1 MFIKE
6 LPSRFFKHIF
16 RQLLAWRND
25 IWFIGLAIILVFT
38 LMLPVIV
45 ITIPSGSVG
54 VEWRRFQDGTRTGPA
69 YGEGIVLIQPWNQL
83 YLYDTRVKVNE
94 EKIGTLSADG
104 LSVEVDLAWAYHLV
118 PDAAGIVHKY
128 LGSDYGEKIVG
139 RVVTS
144 VVRSQMAAFRSED
157 LHSGERLNFERSVNT
172 ESNKALKNLQAIS
185 NLPEVINNPDFKWV
199 VLEAVLIK
207 DVKFPQGVQ
216 EAYVRKNT
224 ARALVDEYSFKIAAE
239 QKEIERKRAEAL
251 GIRGF
256 QEIVSSGLTDS
267 YLKWRGIDATLQLS
281 QSNNAKVVVIG
292 GGSSG
297 MPLILNTNSEEI
309 KNTTS
314 SAVKK

>member
-1 MFIKE
+1 MIIKE

-38 LMLPVIV
+38 LMIPVIV
-45 ITIPSGSVG
+45 ITIPAGSVG

-94 EKIGTLSADG
+94 EKVGTLSADG

-118 PDAAGIVHKY
+118 PEAAGIVHKY

-144 VVRSQMAAFRSED
+144 VVRTQMAAFRSED
-157 LHSGERLNFERSVNT
+157 LHSGERLNFERSVSI

-185 NLPEVINNPDFKWV
+185 NLPELKNNPDFKWV
-199 VLEAVLIK
+199 VLEGVLIK

-224 ARALVDEYSFKIAAE
+224 ARALVDEYTFKIAAE
-239 QKEIERKRAEAL
+239 QKEVERKRAEAL
-251 GIRGF
+251 GIRSF

-314 SAVKK
+314 PSLKK